1 MALPSHLLEAKK
13 RMEAATKQEP
23 EEVKAESAAPAEQQQ
38 PPVQEVVQEQS
49 QSDEVFALDVSDD
62 EQPAVAEQPQQQPV
76 QQNAEIEALKKEVD
90 QYKARWETLQG
101 KYRKAEEARE
111 RLAQERSAVDGELN
125 GLRAEVAD
133 LKKQLRQHT
142 KKKLSE
148 KIQESLSEEERA
160 IHGDTIPVLSRMA
173 DQIQSSHEEE
183 IEALRTELASQKQ
196 AQAEAVTQSQIRS
209 FHEAFRARVP
219 DAEKVAAD
227 PSWQAFTAKRDAIS
241 GKQISEIWEEQVRS
255 MNVTGLVKIVEAW
268 RKTNNASKAPVTP
281 KTPTLSAA
289 APQPQFTEKSRYKY
303 SDFRKAS
310 EAYRQNI
317 RDQDAKKTYDSAK
330 QRFEEAKARNLVD
343 YAA

>member
-13 RMEAATKQEP
+13 RMESASKQEP
-23 EEVKAESAAPAEQQQ
+23 EEVKAETQAPAEQQQ
-38 PPVQEVVQEQS
+38 PPVQEVVQEQP

-62 EQPAVAEQPQQQPV
+62 EPATTEQPQQQPV

-101 KYRKAEEARE
+101 KYRKSEEARE
-111 RLAQERSAVDGELN
+111 KLAQERSVVDNELN
-125 GLRAEVAD
+125 GLRAKVAD
-133 LKKQLRQHT
+133 LEKQNRQLT

-148 KIQESLSEEERA
+148 RIQESLSEEERV
-160 IHGDTIPVLSRMA
+160 IHGETIPVFSRMA

-183 IEALRTELASQKQ
+183 METLRQELATQKQ
-196 AQAEAVTQSQIRS
+196 AQVEAATQSQIRS

-219 DAEKVAAD
+219 DAEAVAKD
-227 PSWQAFTAKRDAIS
+227 SSWQAFTAKRDAIS

-255 MNVTGLVKIVEAW
+255 MNVNGLVKIIEAW
-268 RKTNNASKAPVTP
+268 RKTNNASKAPAAP

-289 APQPQFTEKSRYKY
+289 APQPKFTETSRFKY
-303 SDFRKAS
+303 SEFKRAS
-310 EAYRQNI
+310 DARLQNI
-317 RDQDAKKTYDSAK
+317 QDQEAKKSYEAVK
-330 QRFEEAKARNLVD
+330 KRFEEAKARNLVD